1 MENSAFCGISA
12 RVTPQTPPTFRRD
25 VLPLHIEPIQRDAV
39 AKACAEFERAYPTP
53 FLLYTRSKL
62 WDRSLLLLPVD
73 GAMGATQVV
82 RYEMY
87 EGGMSFLHPIK
98 KIQTDPG
105 HPGVVL
111 GRAKN
116 QDMVVPVPSIS
127 SAHVAFIPP
136 QVPGGTWSVTDL
148 GSKNGTWLNEMQL
161 TLNEPQPIR
170 DGQYLRLGGNLIGWY
185 FGATRLWELLRNAGE
200 LRKYTEV

>member
-1 MENSAFCGISA
+1 
-12 RVTPQTPPTFRRD
+12 VTPQNPPTFRRD

-39 AKACAEFERAYPTP
+39 AKLCADFERAYPTP
-53 FLLYTRSKL
+53 YLLYTRSKL
-62 WDRSLLLLPVD
+62 WDRSLLLLPAD
-73 GAMGATQVV
+73 GAMGGGTQVV

-87 EGGMSFLHPIK
+87 EGGMSFLHPIR

-105 HPGVVL
+105 YPGVVL

-127 SAHVAFIPP
+127 SAHVAFLPP
-136 QVPGGTWSVTDL
+136 LAAGGSWSVTDL
-148 GSKNGTWLNEMQL
+148 GSKNGTWLNEEQL
-161 TLNEPQPIR
+161 VLNEPRPIR
-170 DGQYLRLGGNLIGWY
+170 DGQYLRLGGNLIGW
-185 FGATRLWELLRNAGE
+185 FFEAGRLWELLRSPAE